1 MTLVLLKAPPTEH
14 IGMVADEGH
23 IIRPGGAPPM
33 FSPHCRKCGV
43 PVEKFEIDPI
53 SSWYYVSIEASCHGK
68 TQGIR
73 IPAEQAIAESG
84 KRVIWM
90 FNG

>member
-53 SSWYYVSIEASCHGK
+53 SSFYYVSLEVACHGK
-68 TQGIR
+68 TTGLR
-73 IPAEQAIAESG
+73 IPAEQAIHDSAREILW
-84 KRVIWM
+84 V
-90 FNG
+90 F